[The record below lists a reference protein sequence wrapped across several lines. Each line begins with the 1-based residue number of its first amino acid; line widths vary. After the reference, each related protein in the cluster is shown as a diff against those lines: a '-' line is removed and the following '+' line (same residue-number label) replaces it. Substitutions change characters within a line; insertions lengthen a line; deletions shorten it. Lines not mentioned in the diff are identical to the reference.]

1 MIMVELTLAPKQW
14 LKYLSSLGENVTDVI
29 LHVNETDIS
38 FKIAD
43 MTHYLSYKET
53 LITPVTTTGQLVISD
68 LMKTNA
74 FIKKCKND
82 VTIKQGRG
90 NRLSLQCGSMKMT
103 LPCWDNKSAQR
114 VPTFDRLVKL
124 SKENQWQ
131 TFGRSSLD
139 VHGTVDF
146 NEIVKISSLGKLISP
161 DSNFQIK
168 ANADENEFVLS
179 AFKRNG
185 ASIFASATLENAEGP
200 NHTAVSNFGAWL
212 LPCICMIDT
221 NIPAQIHF
229 GDSSVL
235 IIQQTTETTEK
246 TVVIIDHEE

>member
-1 MIMVELTLAPKQW
+1 MVELTLPPKQW
-14 LKYLSSLGENVTDVI
+14 LRYLTMLGENVTDVI
-29 LHVNETDIS
+29 LHVNQNDIS
-38 FKIAD
+38 FKIAY
-43 MTHYLSYKET
+43 MTHYLSFKET
-53 LITPVTTTGQLVISD
+53 LPVTPTSTGQLVVSD
-68 LMKTNA
+68 LSKTSA
-74 FIKKCKND
+74 FLKKCKND

-103 LPCWDNKSAQR
+103 LPCFDNISSQR
-114 VPTFDRLVKL
+114 VPTFDRLVKA
-124 SKENQWQ
+124 SRENQWQ
-131 TFGRSSLD
+131 NFGRGALD
-139 VHGTVDF
+139 VHGTVNFD
-146 NEIVKISSLGKLISP
+146 EIVKISSLGKLISS

-168 ANADENEFVLS
+168 ANADENEFVLN

-221 NIPAQIHF
+221 NTPAQIHF
-229 GDSSVL
+229 GDSTVL
-235 IIQQTTETTEK
+235 IIEQTTETTEK